1 MKKLFGYNNNII
13 GLLPDSLIRETK
25 VSRIKKVLNDLV
37 LASTSHG
44 LPSIFRTERIFLK
57 IMWLFFLLGSSGFG
71 FYMIGTAVQG
81 YLNFDV
87 VVKIRLIKEIPTE
100 FPTISF
106 FFNDFFRA
114 YTSYSLDDRLI
125 SCRFNKK
132 PCSASDF
139 EEITDSKTNT
149 RYFKFNSGKNSTGQK
164 IPQKESK
171 LAGEANGLSIR
182 LFIGLPEDFQNNYGF
197 PIFITKL

>member
-71 FYMIGTAVQG
+71 FYMIVTAVQG
-81 YLNFDV
+81 YLN
-87 VVKIRLIKEIPTE
+87 
-100 FPTISF
+100 
-106 FFNDFFRA
+106 
-114 YTSYSLDDRLI
+114 
-125 SCRFNKK
+125 
-132 PCSASDF
+132 
-139 EEITDSKTNT
+139 
-149 RYFKFNSGKNSTGQK
+149 
-164 IPQKESK
+164 
-171 LAGEANGLSIR
+171 
-182 LFIGLPEDFQNNYGF
+182 
-197 PIFITKL
+197 